1 LARISVKLPQKIKS
15 ANVLI
20 DETGQHGGKIRTRLG
35 SGGEEYEI
43 FQSQGNYTTED
54 MLSARLQESEAQDL
68 LEVQEEIQNAYNQ
81 GFTDGQET
89 TKASFQTQIQQHMKW
104 LKNLD
109 SVIQELRT
117 QYSQS
122 IVNFE
127 ESLVSLA
134 VMIAGHIIEREVSA
148 DSEIVIGQ
156 VRKAIRSLDN
166 DVIFKIRIHPEN
178 VEILYNVKSELI
190 TDKSLLE
197 RVVITPDHSVD
208 PAGCI
213 LETSS
218 GMVDARLKT
227 QLEQVENTL
236 KKVQFTQEINAFEKP
251 EVEQEEL

>member
-20 DETGQHGGKIRTRLG
+20 DDTGQHGERSGSRLRV
-35 SGGEEYEI
+35 GEEYEI
-43 FQSQGNYTTED
+43 FQSEGNYTTEE
-54 MLSARLQESEAQDL
+54 MLNSRLQETETQDM

-109 SVIQELRT
+109 SVIQELRI

-127 ESLVSLA
+127 ESIVSLA
-134 VMIAGHIIEREVSA
+134 VMIAGHIIEREIST
-148 DSEIVIGQ
+148 DSEIVINQ
-156 VRKAIRSLDN
+156 VKKAIRSLDN

-197 RVVITPDHSVD
+197 KVVISPDHSVD

-227 QLEQVENTL
+227 QLEQIEHTL
-236 KKVQFTQEINAFEKP
+236 NQVRFTHEISAIEKP
-251 EVEQEEL
+251 EAEQDEL